1 MYVDPGTSNIVLQVL
16 IGVIVAV
23 PVLLR
28 VFWIKIK
35 GLAKKSEKT
44 D

>member
-1 MYVDPGTSNIVLQVL
+1 MYVDPGTTNIIVQVL

-28 VFWIKIK
+28 VFWTKIK
-35 GLAKKSEKT
+35 SFANKHEKT